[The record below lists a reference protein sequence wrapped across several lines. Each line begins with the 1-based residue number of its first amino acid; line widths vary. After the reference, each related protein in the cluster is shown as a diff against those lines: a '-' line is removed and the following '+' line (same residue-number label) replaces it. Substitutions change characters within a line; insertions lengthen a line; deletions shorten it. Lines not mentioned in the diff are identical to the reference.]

1 MNRKKMDECLVRT
14 QGGDKAAYSL
24 FYAETAK
31 GVFAFLYGYY
41 RNYARTEEATQE
53 TYYRALKNI
62 DRYRAGTDARAWLLQ
77 IAKNIAL
84 NDIRRAKR
92 EDILPDERLAPLLTG
107 EKPDGSVFEAL
118 HRALD
123 ETERQIVIL
132 HVLWGYKHR
141 EIAEKLE
148 MPLGTVTSKYKISVT
163 KLKHYLKEGQ

>member
-1 MNRKKMDECLVRT
+1 MDECLVRT

-41 RNYARTEEATQE
+41 RNYARTEEAMQE

-84 NDIRRAKR
+84 NDLRRAKR

-107 EKPDGSVFEAL
+107 ETPDGSVFEAL

-148 MPLGTVTSKYKISVT
+148 MPLGTMTSKYKISVT
-163 KLKHYLKEGQ
+163 KLKQYLKEGQ